1 MSQLSVRHISLS
13 KQLKCL
19 NIYTGNPPMKKS
31 LLSLSLSTAL
41 LCPLLTA
48 NTLEAAPRIV
58 MAFLGDWSQDQR
70 YNKGDVVSFDNALYQ
85 SLKSKNKNNTP
96 SSSITFWRKILG
108 GGSGGSE
115 RLPSCD
121 LPGMAANLIG
131 CDFTDDSKLRGKD
144 LRGAQLIKAKLSGD
158 LGVINLEGAN
168 LNGATLGS
176 SDDADPPTGKS
187 LTLQG
192 GTSQGNMA
200 NLRGTDLSNS
210 LTANGFPIQA
220 AQVDFTSANLTGIY
234 WMEANLEGAW
244 MSQAKLTHAQILGC
258 NCSSAKLSYAD
269 LSYAVLWNAKLIGAD
284 LYGANLTRAQL
295 SGADL
300 SNADFSYVNMA
311 FATLIPDEA
320 GSSNLA
326 GANFTGAD
334 LSGVNFTDATGG
346 DSVIYDQST
355 RFDGAIC
362 PDGSKVNGTSITTCQ
377 GHGFAAPQ

>member
-1 MSQLSVRHISLS
+1 MSQLSVRHTSLS
-13 KQLKCL
+13 QQLKCL
-19 NIYTGNPPMKKS
+19 NVYTGNPLMKKS

-41 LCPLLTA
+41 LCPLFTT

-70 YNKGDVVSFDNALYQ
+70 YNKGDVVSFDNAIYQ
-85 SLKSKNKNNTP
+85 SLKSKNKNITPDSSNTY
-96 SSSITFWRKILG
+96 WRKILGG

-168 LNGATLGS
+168 LNGAILGS
-176 SDDADPPTGKS
+176 SDDGDPPTGKS

-192 GTSQGNMA
+192 GTSQGYMA
-200 NLRGTDLSNS
+200 NLRGTNLSNS
-210 LTANGFPIQA
+210 ITANGFPIQA
-220 AQVDFTSANLTGIY
+220 AFVEFTSANLTGIA
-234 WMEANLEGAW
+234 WMDANLEGAW

-269 LSYAVLWNAKLIGAD
+269 LSQAVLWNAKLIGAE
-284 LYGANLTRAQL
+284 LYGANLPRAQL
-295 SGADL
+295 SGADV
-300 SNADFSYVNMA
+300 SNADFSYANMA
-311 FATLIPDEA
+311 FATLMPDA
-320 GSSNLA
+320 GPSNLA

-334 LSGVNFTDATGG
+334 LTGVNFTDATGG
-346 DSVIYDQST
+346 DSVIYDQTT
-355 RFDGAIC
+355 RFDGTIC
-362 PDGSKVNGTSITTCQ
+362 PDGSKVNGTSITSCQ

>member
-1 MSQLSVRHISLS
+1 
-13 KQLKCL
+13 
-19 NIYTGNPPMKKS
+19 MKKS
-31 LLSLSLSTAL
+31 LVSLSLSTAL
-41 LCPLLTA
+41 LCPLFTA

-58 MAFLGDWSQDQR
+58 MAFLGDWSQSQR

-85 SLKSKNKNNTP
+85 SLKSKNLNVTP
-96 SSSITFWRKILG
+96 GSNITHWRKILG
-108 GGSGGSE
+108 GGNGGLE

-121 LPGMAANLIG
+121 TPGMASNLIG
-131 CDFTDDSKLRGKD
+131 CDFSKDTKLRGKD

-158 LGVINLEGAN
+158 LGVVNLEGAN
-168 LNGATLGS
+168 LTGATLGS
-176 SDDADPPTGKS
+176 SDDGDPPAGVS

-192 GTSQGNMA
+192 GNPGNYLA
-200 NLRGTDLSNS
+200 NLRGANLSNS
-210 LTANGFPIQA
+210 ITANGFPIQA
-220 AQVDFTSANLTGIY
+220 AFVEFTSANLTGIA
-234 WMEANLEGAW
+234 WMDANLEGAW

-269 LSYAVLWNAKLIGAD
+269 LSHTVLWNAKLIGAD

-295 SGADL
+295 SGADV
-300 SNADFSYVNMA
+300 SNTDFSYANMA
-311 FATLIPDEA
+311 FASLTPDA
-320 GSSNLA
+320 APSNLA
-326 GANFTGAD
+326 GANFSGAD

-362 PDGSKVNGTSITTCQ
+362 PDGSKVNGTSITSCQ